1 MTTSNVWDNQVQP
14 ATAQEVEQILR
25 SMVVETLMLDGV
37 SPADLEADKPGFIMA
52 LGASSIDT
60 LELIIS
66 VEERL
71 GFEFEDHELRP
82 ELLETLSHFR
92 SEVCKKLG
100 IPD

>member
-1 MTTSNVWDNQVQP
+1 MTSNALSNQVRP
-14 ATAQEVEQILR
+14 TTAEEVEQILR
-25 SMVVETLMLDGV
+25 HMIVEILMLDGV
-37 SPADLEADKPGFIMA
+37 SPEALEADKPGFIMA

-71 GFEFEDHELRP
+71 GFEFEDHELGP
-82 ELLETLSHFR
+82 DLVETLAHFR

-100 IPD
+100 IPA